1 MRRSWGTAAV
11 LLVVLGGC
19 AHLTEPTIP
28 QGQLGPQHLVA
39 NATAPTQVE
48 LRWDPVDGAGGYVLE
63 RRGVGG
69 FAVIAAPSSPAFTD
83 DQVEV
88 GTAYTYRVRAQEQ
101 SAYSPE
107 VSLTTPTAGL
117 EAATQ
122 GYFAPPRP
130 WPVVATHSGLL
141 PDGRVLS
148 FMSMDRAGAGRDD
161 HYLRQDLHNATI
173 VDLWDPQSGRHT
185 EVDNLRTDLFCSG
198 HLLLPDG
205 RFLVAGG
212 GLGSRLIDPNANPS
226 TGARRYPGSNHTNLF
241 DPTTNTWSAGPDMR
255 DGRWYPTLITLAS
268 GEVLIVGGNNRSDD
282 PSLGAN
288 DIPEVFDPQRPTV
301 FRELT
306 GAPIFGVNVSNPA
319 DPAYGKD
326 LFNHLYPWLHLAP
339 NGKVFYA
346 GSGRTMAYL
355 DPSSLGS
362 WGSPATNRFVR
373 DDVVNPGIYSGRLY
387 GSSVQY
393 DRGKLL
399 VVGGGGGQ
407 GLGHTAVTV
416 DLAGGAARV
425 SRTQDMHY
433 ARTHLNATVLPDGRV
448 FVNGGNT
455 DGSTYD
461 PTHAVYESE
470 IWDPATGRWTL
481 GAAAQVPRI
490 YHSNALLLPD
500 GRVWTAGGGGCGPC
514 QKELGDFS
522 RSHYEINR
530 LSAEIY
536 YPPYLFKPDGSLAP
550 RPTLLSAPQGI
561 TYGSTFALELA
572 QPNNIIAKVTVN
584 KLGSTTHAFNM
595 GQHFVPLE
603 FTPSGTNGLSVKA
616 PESAN
621 IAPPGFYLLFVL
633 DTNGV
638 PSVAK
643 IVKIG

>member
-1 MRRSWGTAAV
+1 MRRLWGTAAV

-39 NATAPTQVE
+39 TATAPTQVE

-69 FAVIAAPSSPAFTD
+69 FAAIAAPSSPAFTD

-117 EAATQ
+117 EAATH

-130 WPVVATHSGLL
+130 WPVVATHSG
-141 PDGRVLS
+141 
-148 FMSMDRAGAGRDD
+148 
-161 HYLRQDLHNATI
+161 
-173 VDLWDPQSGRHT
+173 
-185 EVDNLRTDLFCSG
+185 
-198 HLLLPDG
+198 
-205 RFLVAGG
+205 
-212 GLGSRLIDPNANPS
+212 
-226 TGARRYPGSNHTNLF
+226 
-241 DPTTNTWSAGPDMR
+241 
-255 DGRWYPTLITLAS
+255 
-268 GEVLIVGGNNRSDD
+268 
-282 PSLGAN
+282 
-288 DIPEVFDPQRPTV
+288 
-301 FRELT
+301 
-306 GAPIFGVNVSNPA
+306 
-319 DPAYGKD
+319 
-326 LFNHLYPWLHLAP
+326 
-339 NGKVFYA
+339 
-346 GSGRTMAYL
+346 
-355 DPSSLGS
+355 
-362 WGSPATNRFVR
+362 
-373 DDVVNPGIYSGRLY
+373 
-387 GSSVQY
+387 
-393 DRGKLL
+393 
-399 VVGGGGGQ
+399 
-407 GLGHTAVTV
+407 
-416 DLAGGAARV
+416 
-425 SRTQDMHY
+425 
-433 ARTHLNATVLPDGRV
+433 
-448 FVNGGNT
+448 
-455 DGSTYD
+455 
-461 PTHAVYESE
+461 
-470 IWDPATGRWTL
+470 
-481 GAAAQVPRI
+481 
-490 YHSNALLLPD
+490 LLPD

-536 YPPYLFKPDGSLAP
+536 YPPYLFKPDGSLAR
-550 RPTLLSAPQGI
+550 RPTLVSAPQGI
-561 TYGSTFALELA
+561 AYGSTFALEIA
-572 QPNNIIAKVTVN
+572 QPNNTIAKVTVN